1 MIHRCHK
8 AFWTLAVIAVVGFAI
23 VTSLVRIVF
32 PVVADYRQDIEQWVH
47 SAIDYPVNIGGL
59 QTQWIGF
66 SPVLHLHN
74 VQLLSR
80 ENNQNL
86 LSFDSVYVSLDLWA
100 SIKKGRIIPEKVTL
114 LGLNLAVIKERDGRI
129 SVAGMYARDNH
140 NDSFKKIIQ
149 KWFFSHDSLLIERAN
164 VSWENKQ
171 QGHQPVFFNNINLEM
186 ISNGARHQLIA
197 KGTMPKKLG
206 ENFIFVLDAHGEI
219 NEVEVW
225 DMKTYF
231 SVEKINLQSEI
242 LDPVLLPSLDVV
254 TGVADIHAWLNWQ
267 DGHLTEASMDVDVAD
282 LLLQT
287 LPQHS
292 FSLDKMKGRLEWQ
305 LNKKGWLLSARPLHL
320 HIAGETPWALEF
332 EVQALGQGTAF
343 EIGVTHLPINT
354 LAKLALLSK
363 QVPEPLKSYL
373 MAANLTGSLNESYI
387 HFFADEQ
394 GKPFKLNTKLTDL
407 SLLPVKK
414 IPGFSGLNAEIRLA
428 DDILFLNLESSD
440 AALNAPKLF
449 RSSLA
454 LDEIRG
460 QFNVFRD
467 QEQNWVIKTSQL
479 DIINQDISTRTRAK
493 IILPGDERSPVADVH
508 TSFQEG
514 NVKNIERY
522 YPVGILKPPL
532 LNWLDKAIVSG
543 KVTSGSFIL
552 KGPLSHFPF
561 TKGEGVFDTRFIL
574 EEGVLNFSPGWPK
587 LEDIAAEIK
596 FIGRSMSVK
605 ADSART
611 LGSTLQNMNVEIKDF
626 LAKDRAVTITG
637 KAHGTGSNGV
647 RYVLETPLNKN
658 LGGFFSS
665 LEIDKT
671 IDLFLDIRVPLNHL
685 EQRLSVNGGVE
696 FSDNTLVYGGDSV
709 DITHLHGLVGFSE
722 DGIVAHNL
730 RARVMGQPATIN
742 IASETDPVS
751 QKAIIDVEAAGTTR
765 LNILWKKLGFS
776 NIDFVY
782 GESDWSGTLRL
793 LPAVDAETGVTAEL
807 NIHSMLD
814 GVNIDLP
821 SPLGKDAETR
831 AELNLELLFSDE
843 VNRSLT
849 VRYND
854 ILASEL
860 MLRSLPDLDK
870 SLELVSG
877 WVHLGEGA
885 HPAVQKKGLSIYGQL
900 PFLDFEKWQT
910 VFNETG
916 DKQNKAGLAIAEI
929 EMRFSKVLIFEQQ
942 FTGVE
947 VWARPKKKGWEVL
960 FEGQEAAG
968 RAFIPNLS
976 TAPVNLDLN
985 YYYLYSQENENA
997 SGESDPRKSRSFNFV
1012 SQALFYDN
1020 SLFGRVELEAV
1031 LTPSGLK
1038 MEQFS
1043 LISKKTQITGVGE
1056 WVVRGGKQRSSFDLS
1071 VNSTDVGVTLDMFG
1085 FPGTIER
1092 GKASNRFQVDW
1103 EGTPGDFSL
1112 SSFNGEINL
1121 LIEDGRLLEV
1131 EPGAG
1136 RIFGLLSLRALPR
1149 RLRFDFSDFFGRG
1162 FSFDTLS
1169 GSFTV
1174 THGQAYT
1181 KNLVMQGPSAYI
1193 LAQGLVDF
1201 NLRNYNQRVTV
1212 IPNVTAPLPLAIGI
1226 VVSPVAGLAAWMA
1239 ETLIRKPLGR
1249 FAKVIYKVEGPWAE
1263 PKIKKVKWVEL
1274 SD

>member
-1 MIHRCHK
+1 VIHRCHK
-8 AFWTLAVIAVVGFAI
+8 AFWTLAVIVIVGFAI

-47 SAIDYPVNIGGL
+47 SAIDYPLNIGGL

-74 VQLLSR
+74 VQLLSKD
-80 ENNQNL
+80 NNQNL

-129 SVAGMYARDNH
+129 SVAGMYARDNN
-140 NDSFKKIIQ
+140 NDSFKKIVE

-171 QGHQPVFFNNINLEM
+171 HGNQPVFFNNINLEM
-186 ISNGARHQLIA
+186 VSSGARHQLIA
-197 KGTMPKKLG
+197 KGTMPKKSG
-206 ENFIFVLDAHGEI
+206 EDFTFILDAYGNI
-219 NEVEVW
+219 NDVEVW
-225 DMKTYF
+225 DMKTYL
-231 SVEKINLQSEI
+231 SVEKVNFQSEI
-242 LDPVLLPSLDVV
+242 LDSVLLPGLDIV
-254 TGVADIHAWLNWQ
+254 TGIADIHAWLNWQ
-267 DGHLTEASMDVDVAD
+267 DGHLTEASMDVDVTD

-305 LNKKGWLLSARPLHL
+305 LNKKGWLLSARPLQL
-320 HIAGETPWALEF
+320 HIAGEAPWALEF
-332 EVQALGQGTAF
+332 EVQSLSQGLAF
-343 EIGVTHLPINT
+343 EIGVAHLPISI
-354 LAKLALLSK
+354 LAKLALLSE
-363 QVPEPLKSYL
+363 QVQEPLRSYL
-373 MAANLTGSLNESYI
+373 TAANLTGSLNESYI
-387 HFFADEQ
+387 HFFSDSQE
-394 GKPFKLNTKLTDL
+394 KPFKLNTKLVDL

-414 IPGFSGLNAEIRLA
+414 IPGFSGLNAEISLA
-428 DDILFLNLESSD
+428 DEILFLNLESSD
-440 AALNAPKLF
+440 AALDAPELF
-449 RSSLA
+449 RSPLV
-454 LDEIRG
+454 LDNIHG
-460 QFNVFRD
+460 QFNIFRD
-467 QEQNWVIKTSQL
+467 QEKNWVINTTQL
-479 DIINQDISTRTRAK
+479 NIVNQDISTRTRAK
-493 IILPGDERSPVADVH
+493 IILPEDERSPIVDVH

-514 NVKNIERY
+514 NVDNIERY
-522 YPVGILKPPL
+522 YPVEILKPSL
-532 LNWLDKAIVSG
+532 LNWLDNSIVSG
-543 KVTSGSFIL
+543 KVTSGNFIL
-552 KGPLSHFPF
+552 KGPLSRFPF
-561 TKGEGVFDTRFIL
+561 AKGEGVFKTRFMI
-574 EEGVLNFSPGWPK
+574 EEGVLDFSPGWPK
-587 LEDIAAEIK
+587 LEDIVAEIN
-596 FIGRSMSVK
+596 FIGRSMSIN

-611 LGSTLQNMNVEIKDF
+611 LDSTLQNMKVEIKDF

-647 RYVLETPLNKN
+647 RYVLQTPLNQT
-658 LGGFFSS
+658 LGSFFSS
-665 LEIDKT
+665 IEIDKT

-696 FSDNTLVYGGDSV
+696 FSDNTLVYGGGSV
-709 DITHLHGLVGFSE
+709 DMTHLHGLVGFNE
-722 DGIVAHNL
+722 DGIVAHDL
-730 RARVMGQPATIN
+730 SAQVMGQPATIN

-751 QKAIIDVEAAGTTR
+751 QKTIIDLEAIGTSR
-765 LNILWKKLGFS
+765 LDILWQKLGFP
-776 NIDFVY
+776 NIDFVH

-793 LPAVDAETGVTAEL
+793 LPAMDTETGVTAEL

-821 SPLGKDAETR
+821 SPLEKDAETR
-831 AELNLELLFSDE
+831 VELNLELLFPDE

-854 ILASEL
+854 ILTSEL
-860 MLRSLPDLDK
+860 MLQSLPDLDK
-870 SLELVSG
+870 GLELVGG
-877 WVHLGEGA
+877 WVHLGEGT
-885 HPAVQKKGLSIYGQL
+885 PPTVQKKGLSIYGQL
-900 PFLDFEKWQT
+900 PFFDFEKWQT
-910 VFNETG
+910 VFNKAS
-916 DKQNKAGLAIAEI
+916 DKQGKADLAITEI

-947 VWARPKKKGWEVL
+947 MWAKPNKKGWEVL

-968 RAFIPNLS
+968 RAFIPRLS
-976 TAPVNLDLN
+976 TAPIDLDLN
-985 YYYLYSQENENA
+985 YYYLYSQKNEN
-997 SGESDPRKSRSFNFV
+997 SSEESDPRKGRSFNFS

-1031 LTPSGLK
+1031 LTPAGLK

-1043 LISKKTQITGVGE
+1043 LMSKKTQITGVGE

-1071 VNSTDVGVTLDMFG
+1071 VKSTDVGVTLDMFG
-1085 FPGTIER
+1085 FPDTMER
-1092 GKASNRFQVDW
+1092 GKASNRFQIDW

-1121 LIEDGRLLEV
+1121 SIEEGRLLEV

-1162 FSFDTLS
+1162 FSFDTLT

-1174 THGQAYT
+1174 TQGQAYT

-1201 NLRNYNQRVTV
+1201 NLKNYNQRVTV

-1226 VVSPVAGLAAWMA
+1226 VVSPVAGLAAWVA

-1263 PKIKKVKWVEL
+1263 PEIKKLKWVEL

>member
-47 SAIDYPVNIGGL
+47 SAIDHPISIGGL

-66 SPVLHLHN
+66 SPVLHIHN
-74 VQLLSR
+74 VQLLSKD
-80 ENNQNL
+80 NNQNL
-86 LSFDSVYVSLDLWA
+86 LSFDSIYVNLDLWA

-114 LGLNLAVIKERDGRI
+114 LGLNLAVIKEMDGRI
-129 SVAGMYARDNH
+129 SVAGIYARDDN
-140 NDSFKKIIQ
+140 NDSFEKIVQ

-186 ISNGARHQLIA
+186 MSNGARHQLIA

-206 ENFIFVLDAHGEI
+206 EDFIFVLNAYGEV
-219 NEVEVW
+219 NEVEAW
-225 DMKTYF
+225 DMKTYL
-231 SVEKINLQSEI
+231 SVEKINFQNEI
-242 LDPVLLPSLDVV
+242 LDPVLLPDLDVV
-254 TGVADIHAWLNWQ
+254 TGIADMHAWLNWQ
-267 DGHLTEASMDVDVAD
+267 NGYLTEASMDVDVTN

-292 FSLDKMKGRLEWQ
+292 FALDKIKGRLEWQ
-305 LNKKGWLLSARPLHL
+305 LNNKGWLLSARPLQL
-320 HIAGETPWALEF
+320 HIAGEAPWALEF
-332 EVQALGQGTAF
+332 EVQALDQDTAF
-343 EIGVTHLPINT
+343 EIGVAHIPMSILT
-354 LAKLALLSK
+354 KLALLSE
-363 QVPEPLKSYL
+363 QVQEPLRSYL
-373 MAANLTGSLNESYI
+373 TAANLTGSLNESYI
-387 HFFADEQ
+387 HFFTDEQ
-394 GKPFKLNTKLTDL
+394 GKPFKLNTKLADL
-407 SLLPVKK
+407 SWLPVKK
-414 IPGFSGLNAEIRLA
+414 MPGFSGLNAKISLA
-428 DDILFLNLESSD
+428 DEILFLNLESSD
-440 AALNAPKLF
+440 AVLNAPKWF

-454 LDEIRG
+454 LGKIRG
-460 QFNVFRD
+460 QLNVFRD
-467 QEQNWVIKTSQL
+467 QEQNWVINTTQL
-479 DIINQDISTRTRAK
+479 DMVNQDINTRTQAK
-493 IILPGDERSPVADVH
+493 IILSEDKRSPVVDVS

-514 NVKNIERY
+514 NVDNIEQY

-532 LNWLDKAIVSG
+532 LNWLDKAILSG
-543 KVTSGSFIL
+543 KVTSGSFVL
-552 KGPLSHFPF
+552 KGPLSRFPF
-561 TKGEGVFDTRFIL
+561 AKGEGVFETRFTL
-574 EEGVLNFSPGWPK
+574 EEGVLDFAPGWPK

-596 FIGRSMSVK
+596 FIGRSMLIN

-611 LGSTLQNMNVEIKDF
+611 LGSTLQNMEVEIKDF
-626 LAKDRAVTITG
+626 LAKDRAITMTG
-637 KAHGTGSNGV
+637 KAHSTGSNGV
-647 RYVLETPLNKN
+647 RYVLQTPLKKT
-658 LGGFFSS
+658 LGDFFSS
-665 LEIDKT
+665 IEIDKT
-671 IDLFLDIRVPLNHL
+671 MDLFLNVRVPLNHL
-685 EQRLSVNGGVE
+685 EQHLSVNGGVE
-696 FSDNTLVYGGDSV
+696 FSDNTLVYGGGSV
-709 DITHLHGLVGFSE
+709 DMIHLHGLVGFNE

-730 RARVMGQPATIN
+730 SAEVMGQPATIN
-742 IASETDPVS
+742 IASETDPAS
-751 QKAIIDVEAAGTTR
+751 QKTMIDIEATGTTR
-765 LNILWKKLGFS
+765 LHILWQKLGFP
-776 NIDFVY
+776 NIDFVH

-793 LPAVDAETGVTAEL
+793 RPAVDAETGVTAEL
-807 NIHSMLD
+807 NVYSMLD

-821 SPLGKDAETR
+821 SPLGKDAKTR

-854 ILASEL
+854 ILTSEF

-870 SLELVSG
+870 GLELVGG

-885 HPAVQKKGLSIYGQL
+885 YPTVQKKGLSLYGQL
-900 PFLDFEKWQT
+900 PLLDLEKWQA
-910 VFNETG
+910 VFNKAD
-916 DKQNKAGLAIAEI
+916 DKQDKAGLAIAEI
-929 EMRFSKVLIFEQQ
+929 EMHFSKVLIFGQQ
-942 FTGVE
+942 LTDVE
-947 VWARPKKKGWEVL
+947 VWARPNKKGWEVL

-968 RAFIPNLS
+968 RAFIPDLS

-985 YYYLYSQENENA
+985 YYYLYSQKNENA
-997 SGESDPRKSRSFNFV
+997 SGESDPRKSRSFNFS
-1012 SQALFYDN
+1012 SQALFYNN
-1020 SLFGRVELEAV
+1020 SLLGGVELEAI
-1031 LTPSGLK
+1031 LTPAGLK
-1038 MEQFS
+1038 MDKFS
-1043 LISKKTQITGVGE
+1043 LISKKTRITGVGE

-1085 FPGTIER
+1085 FPDTLER
-1092 GKASNRFQVDW
+1092 GKASNRFQINW

-1121 LIEDGRLLEV
+1121 SIEKGRLLEV

-1174 THGQAYT
+1174 TQGQAYT

-1201 NLRNYNQRVTV
+1201 NLKNYNQRVTL

-1226 VVSPVAGLAAWMA
+1226 VISPVAGLAAWVA